1 MSLPNSTYYAL
12 IFRNRNPT
20 RGLPK
25 VNQITSIPRSN
36 CALSKL
42 VSKIQIRSRPERIV
56 FAFRFTAV
64 FFQKD
69 RKFFFFPLF
78 LSDEIY
84 LLLSKFDGE
93 LEPVQM
99 HPLAVL
105 ERRPGRIV
113 VQQHLQL
120 VRTSRVIQQGG
131 GEVLALSS
139 ELLESRQFFS
149 RTFSSAAETFINEI
163 NSKGGRRIANRSF
176 HPLARISPS
185 PYFQFHGHK
194 LSSYVMLPRP

>member
-25 VNQITSIPRSN
+25 VNQITSISRST
-36 CALSKL
+36 ALSRN
-42 VSKIQIRSRPERIV
+42 SYRRSRFDPAPNESYSPFVSRPSSFKRIES
-56 FAFRFTAV
+56 
-64 FFQKD
+64 FF
-69 RKFFFFPLF
+69 FFFFPLF

-113 VQQHLQL
+113 VQQHLQF

-149 RTFSSAAETFINEI
+149 RTFSSAAETFINE
-163 NSKGGRRIANRSF
+163 
-176 HPLARISPS
+176 
-185 PYFQFHGHK
+185 
-194 LSSYVMLPRP
+194 

>member
-12 IFRNRNPT
+12 IFRNPF

-25 VNQITSIPRSN
+25 VNQITSIPRST
-36 CALSKL
+36 ALSRN
-42 VSKIQIRSRPERIV
+42 SYKIQIRSRPERIV

-113 VQQHLQL
+113 VQQYLQL

-163 NSKGGRRIANRSF
+163 NSKGRRRIANRSF
-176 HPLARISPS
+176 HPLARIS
-185 PYFQFHGHK
+185 
-194 LSSYVMLPRP
+194 LPPPPPTSNSTATNFPPT

>member
-12 IFRNRNPT
+12 IFRNPF

-25 VNQITSIPRSN
+25 VNQITSIPRST
-36 CALSKL
+36 ALSRN
-42 VSKIQIRSRPERIV
+42 SYKIQIRSRPERIV